1 MSGLAVFLSL
11 FAVSLLLFTLGVTT
25 GVAALLYA
33 GLVVFGVLVTG
44 LVLRSTSNAIDLLTS
59 AVRWPSAKDD

>member
-1 MSGLAVFLSL
+1 L

-25 GVAALLYA
+25 GVTALLYA
-33 GLVVFGVLVTG
+33 GLVVFGVLVGG
-44 LVLRSTSNAIDLLTS
+44 LVLRSASNVIDLLTS